1 MGGKIHELDAEHHG
15 SMLHVDEQ
23 SNPAVR
29 ALLQELAADRDRRGW
44 DHKLKNL
51 AMALNV
57 EASEVLDIFTW
68 KDLDEEL
75 TDTERA
81 HTAEELADVLIYVFD
96 MCNRLDLDPLK
107 LVAAKQQ
114 INADRHWGQ
123 KS

>member
-1 MGGKIHELDAEHHG
+1 MGGKIHELDAQHHG
-15 SMLHVDEQ
+15 AMLHVDEQ

-29 ALLQELAADRDRRGW
+29 TLLQELAADRDRRGW

-57 EASEVLDIFTW
+57 EASEVLEIFTW

-107 LVAAKQQ
+107 IVAAKQK
-114 INADRHWGQ
+114 INAGRHWGA